1 MNCLRAGLLATLPL
15 TTIFFA
21 GVAIAAEVPT
31 TILVLADGAAAVGKR
46 CDEVQADIKS
56 AKAALEGR
64 TGPSTIAGDFAAYD
78 ALNALGQGAFGQ
90 FYLAMESHPDK
101 GVREAAAGCV
111 QAITAINTD
120 IGLSR
125 PIYSRLAAIP
135 TSGLDRKTGYT
146 LGKLLDAYRRAG
158 VDKDEATRAKVTALT
173 NETSEIGLKFAANIR
188 EDKGDI
194 PLDPAELAG
203 MPDDFLA
210 ARKPGADGR
219 IHLTYDYP
227 DIFPVLDFAQ
237 MRSTRRKVTSAFANR
252 AWPANDAVL
261 KSLLEKRYELATTL
275 GYPDYATLIT
285 SDKMIGNPQR
295 AERFLADID
304 AAARPGADAYF
315 RELTAF
321 AKAEDP
327 TIERLERWDGS
338 YFGNKLKKQK
348 YDVDA
353 AEVRQYFSY
362 DKTQTGIFKLMGD
375 LFGADIRPW
384 EGKPWS
390 ADVSGWSLYDG
401 ERLVGHFYLDMH
413 PREGKFN
420 HAAAFPV
427 QHGIDG
433 KQVPIAALLCNFPK
447 TGPMDHDDVVTFL
460 HEFGHL
466 IHWLYAG
473 RQDYSLQNMD
483 GLQWDFVE
491 APSQLLEE
499 WAWDYDTLKSFASN
513 DKGEP
518 IPAALVER
526 MNAGRWYGEAAAA
539 RRQIGFSAVSL
550 NFYNRKPGFDLTQMY
565 DEQMARYSPYPNIP
579 NTHSYANFG
588 HLDGYS
594 AIYYTYSWSKAI
606 ATDLFS
612 AFKQNGVR
620 NKDVAM
626 RYRTQILEAGATAD
640 AGELVNGFLGREW
653 TLDAFREQLMQD

>member
-1 MNCLRAGLLATLPL
+1 MNRIRAGLLATLPFV
-15 TTIFFA
+15 TIFFA
-21 GVAIAAEVPT
+21 GAASADEVPT
-31 TILVLADGAAAVGKR
+31 TMLLLADGAAAVSKR
-46 CDEVQADIKS
+46 CEIVQAQIKS
-56 AKAALEGR
+56 AKAALERR
-64 TGPSTIAGDFAAYD
+64 TGPSTIASDFAAYD
-78 ALNALGQGAFGQ
+78 QLNAMGQGAFGQ

-101 GVREAAAGCV
+101 GVREAASTCV

-125 PIYSRLAAIP
+125 PIYSRLVAIP
-135 TSGLDRKTGYT
+135 ADGLDRKTGYT
-146 LGKLLDAYRRAG
+146 LGKVLDAYRRAG
-158 VDKDEATRAKVTALT
+158 VDKDDATRAKVTALT

-188 EDKGDI
+188 DDKGDI
-194 PLDPAELAG
+194 ALDPAELAG
-203 MPDDFLA
+203 MPADFLA
-210 ARKPGADGR
+210 ARKPAADGK

-227 DIFPVLDFAQ
+227 DIFPILDFAQ
-237 MRSTRRKVTSAFANR
+237 VRSTRQKVTTAFSNR
-252 AWPANDAVL
+252 AWPANEAVL
-261 KSLLEKRYELATTL
+261 KSLLEKRYELAATL

-315 RELTAF
+315 EELTAF

-327 TIERLERWDGS
+327 AIERLERWDGS

-362 DKTQTGIFKLMGD
+362 DKTQAGIFKLVND

-384 EGKPWS
+384 EGKPWN

-420 HAAAFPV
+420 HAAAFPI
-427 QHGIDG
+427 QHGIAG

-473 RQDYSLQNMD
+473 KQAYSLQNMD
-483 GLQWDFVE
+483 GLQWDFIE

-565 DEQMARYSPYPNIP
+565 DGQMARYSPYPNIP
-579 NTHSYANFG
+579 GSHSYANFG

-612 AFKQNGVR
+612 AFKQKGIR
-620 NKDVAM
+620 DKDVAM